1 MLSCS
6 NELEVGMETSPML
19 AVYFEADAFAGLSE
33 SVPWHGSLPMRQAA
47 QKSSYHCV
55 PAEGIQLTHNT

>member
-33 SVPWHGSLPMRQAA
+33 SVP
-47 QKSSYHCV
+47 
-55 PAEGIQLTHNT
+55 

>member
-1 MLSCS
+1 LQGKNNKRSLSMLSCS

-33 SVPWHGSLPMRQAA
+33 SVP
-47 QKSSYHCV
+47 
-55 PAEGIQLTHNT
+55 